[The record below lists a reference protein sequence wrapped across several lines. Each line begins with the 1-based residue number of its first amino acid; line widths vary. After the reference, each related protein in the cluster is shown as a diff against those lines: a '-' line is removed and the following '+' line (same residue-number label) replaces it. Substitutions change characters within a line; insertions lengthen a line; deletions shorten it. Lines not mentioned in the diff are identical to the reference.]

1 MAPHKVRSLART
13 LLVSSLLLTG
23 CRSATAP
30 GYLVRVLE
38 IAPAKVE
45 CYGVFLQ
52 ECFQIRDVGAAEW
65 ELMFESIDGFSFEQG
80 FSYVVRVERTT
91 IENPVPDGPGYRWR
105 LLELISRTP
114 AS

>member
-1 MAPHKVRSLART
+1 MVTRKVRSLAGVLAVT
-13 LLVSSLLLTG
+13 SLLLAG
-23 CRSATAP
+23 CRSATEP

-38 IAPAKVE
+38 IAPAKVD

-52 ECFQIRDVGAAEW
+52 ECFQVREIGAAEW
-65 ELMFESIDGFSFEQG
+65 ELLYEGIDGFSFDSG

-91 IENPVPDGPGYRWR
+91 IKDPPADGSSYRWR
-105 LLELISRTP
+105 LLELISKTP